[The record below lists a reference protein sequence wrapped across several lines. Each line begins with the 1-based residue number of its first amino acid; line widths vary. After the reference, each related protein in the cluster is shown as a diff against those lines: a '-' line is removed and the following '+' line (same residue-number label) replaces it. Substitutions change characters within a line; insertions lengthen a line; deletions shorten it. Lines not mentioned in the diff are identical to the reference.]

1 MNNFEK
7 IKEMSVDE
15 IASVILQQDFCDKCI
30 YDKEGICTFV
40 NVRPTEPLYNGCKEA
55 CLNWLL
61 SEAGA

>member
-1 MNNFEK
+1 
-7 IKEMSVDE
+7 MSVDE